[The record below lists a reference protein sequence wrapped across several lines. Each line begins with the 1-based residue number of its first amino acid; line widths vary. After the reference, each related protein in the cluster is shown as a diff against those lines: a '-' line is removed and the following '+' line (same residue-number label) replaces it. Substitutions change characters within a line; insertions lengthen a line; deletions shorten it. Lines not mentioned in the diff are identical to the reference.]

1 MNLSHS
7 ETTAD
12 HQGEDSL
19 VTRRGDDRE
28 KVVEIVVCRIA
39 GQAMARF
46 EAVPAG
52 DDRVD
57 RWGVQMG
64 GQELVEGA
72 EGCYS
77 AVDSGHSVPLLRPGV
92 SDVGV
97 DIADGNFV
105 GRFASPDEELL

>member
-1 MNLSHS
+1 MAIKGGISY
-7 ETTAD
+7 
-12 HQGEDSL
+12 
-19 VTRRGDDRE
+19 
-28 KVVEIVVCRIA
+28 IA
-39 GQAMARF
+39 GQAPARF

-64 GQELVEGA
+64 GQEVVECT
-72 EGCYS
+72 EGGETP
-77 AVDSGHSVPLLRPGV
+77 VDGGHSVALLCTGV
-92 SDVGV
+92 GDVGV